1 MAGYGSDKG
10 ERKKR
15 EKSQEGPLISVIIPA
30 YNCADTIEKALDS
43 ALAQKVP
50 LEVIVVDDGSGDGL
64 DRVMA
69 GYADHPAIRYLKNE
83 KNMGAAASRNR
94 GVAEAK
100 GVYTAFWT
108 RMTGGRRA
116 NWKSSLPCWKGQG
129 QYSVPQPE
137 SW

>member
-100 GVYTAFWT
+100 GVYTAFLDADDWWEEGKLEKQLALLERT
-108 RMTGGRRA
+108 
-116 NWKSSLPCWKGQG
+116 G